1 LNTEAIKVLLFLL
14 GGLMVALLFHLLIS
28 RLHRRLER
36 RLSRAREEGQTEATP
51 TFDPLITDWI
61 ARGLRL
67 MVWILYLV
75 YSINL
80 LPQTRTQ
87 FETATDRLL
96 HTRDRF
102 LDWLL
107 DRGIPALIII
117 TVTIFLVRFAGA
129 LVKTGFDL
137 VERRSL
143 QRGNV
148 AAQRRLQT
156 LSSIFCRLAQAVVLF
171 IGLLELLHQLNLN
184 ITPILASAGVV
195 GIAVGF
201 GAQSLIKDLFAGLLI
216 LIEDQYRVGDSVK
229 VGEISGT
236 VENLTM
242 RATFIRGLEGALTVI
257 PNGAIT
263 TVSNLSRDWSR
274 AVIDVEVDY
283 HENLDRVMTLML
295 DTARAMR
302 AENPQEVI
310 DEPTMLGIDRLTGS
324 SAVLRML
331 VKTAPSRHVDVAR
344 ELRRRIKTAFDQ
356 AGIQTPPPL
365 RLADVLKDAGTSG
378 TNRSN

>member
-14 GGLMVALLFHLLIS
+14 SGLMVALLFHLLIS
-28 RLHRRLER
+28 RFHRRLES
-36 RLSRAREEGQTEATP
+36 RLRRAREEGGTEASP
-51 TFDPLITDWI
+51 IFDPLISDWI

-67 MVWILYLV
+67 MVWILYLI

-96 HTRDRF
+96 HTRDRL

-129 LVKTGFDL
+129 LVRTGFDL

-216 LIEDQYRVGDSVK
+216 LIEDQYRVGDTVK
-229 VGEISGT
+229 VGEITGT

-283 HENLDRVMTLML
+283 HENLERVMTLML
-295 DTARAMR
+295 DTARALR
-302 AENPQEVI
+302 AEQPHELI
-310 DEPTMLGIDRLTGS
+310 DEPTMLGIDRLTS
-324 SAVLRML
+324 SSMVLRMQ
-331 VKTAPSRHVDVAR
+331 VKTAPARHIDVAR
-344 ELRRRIKTAFDQ
+344 DLRRRIKAAFDQ
-356 AGIQTPPPL
+356 AGIQAPSL
-365 RLADVLKDAGTSG
+365 IRLADVLKDAGTTG
-378 TNRSN
+378 TNRPH